1 MIIKTTIII
10 PCKYYC
16 SAIPIRILHY
26 TINHICYPLHSKREL
41 KDLALKDNI
50 IHISNIQD
58 MDEYTEQATYVASN
72 KNLIDPLLE
81 WKFITVNKQ
90 GAHHIVSVT
99 DEGRNALKFLN
110 VD

>member
-1 MIIKTTIII
+1 MNSICLSSFERRISLYEDWWLFQDTT
-10 PCKYYC
+10 
-16 SAIPIRILHY
+16 
-26 TINHICYPLHSKREL
+26 REL
-41 KDLALKDNI
+41 KDLALGNNL
-50 IHISNIQD
+50 IHISNKQD
-58 MDEYTEQATYVASN
+58 TDGYTEQAADMALN